1 MGDRHDYVALEW
13 VKGEIAETLKVAHQ
27 AIETLLDD
35 PQATHA
41 LSECLACIHQV
52 HGSLQMV
59 EFYGAALLAE
69 EMEQL
74 AAALQQNRVSH
85 RDEAIHLLLQAIGQL
100 PIYLDRVQGARRD
113 LPLVVLPLINDL
125 RSARGE
131 SLLSETSLFTPQLP
145 ELPPLNEQSLARLEP
160 ADLPNVL
167 RKLRQ
172 MLQMALVGLLR
183 EQDDDTHL
191 GYLAK
196 VFSRLEGL
204 CGNAPLSPLWQVASA
219 LVEGMRGGSIANSP
233 ALRSLFKDADKEL
246 KRLLEQGMS
255 AINQPA
261 PPELLKS
268 LLFYIAK
275 AEHPTGQMLTM
286 KDRYGLDDALP
297 DSAMVDEE
305 RARLAGPDRDAMR
318 SVLAALCEELVR
330 VKERLD
336 LFVRSDRQHTSDL
349 ESLLAPLRQIADTL
363 AVLGFG
369 QPRKVIIDQLAVVLS
384 LAQGQREP
392 NDAILMDV
400 AGALL
405 YVEAT
410 LAGMVGTVEPESSQE
425 DSRLPTTDLTQ
436 IHQIVIKEA
445 RICLQQAK
453 DMIVDYIDAD
463 WDRQHL
469 QPLPDL
475 LTQVRGALAMIPL
488 SRAASLIDA
497 CNHFIREH
505 LLLEQGQP
513 DWQELDSLADVITS
527 LEYYLERLS
536 DDPEAAGE
544 QLLDVAEKSLASLGV
559 FPSEQHVPVLE
570 DVLSPSEAQVM
581 QDLQE
586 LDDPEVVQTLADVLA
601 NPVSAVNPPAQNTP
615 GSLLPPPVGEAP
627 VDDEL
632 REVFLEETDEVLD
645 ILREYL
651 PRWLAYPDN
660 TAALSELRRAFHTLK
675 GSGRMVRALVLG
687 ELAWAVENLLNRV
700 LEHSVEPGQAVQQLL
715 GDVLNL
721 LPELVAEFADNAQ
734 RQRNDVDQLAARAHA
749 LAKGDEPLS
758 DEDVQDVAALD
769 PLLLEIFRN
778 EAETHL
784 ATLNRFLE
792 QAAEHV
798 PLQASDELQRALHT
812 LKGSASMAGVLPIAE
827 LATPLDHL
835 AREYKAHLIALDL
848 DEVELLLEAEGVFRL
863 GLRQL
868 KVDPLAEIPGARSL
882 IERTQT
888 LLAERLEAL
897 LSTPSTALRTKRDP
911 QLINNFLAQGMDILL
926 DAESLLQRWQQHPG
940 ERQELSALLDELT
953 TLGEGAHLAD
963 LHPVDELCE
972 ALLDLYGAVEESS
985 LAVSD
990 RFFHEAQSAHE
1001 ALINMLDELAA
1012 GQEVSPQP
1020 ERIRALRG
1028 LLDESL
1034 DPSAMGLIRS
1044 DGSRTLSIRELGSV
1058 TAELENT
1065 VPPVGASLLAM
1076 DVNDDALL
1084 QDKRGA
1090 YESIASRLAPTK
1102 DHELDDEIVSI
1113 FLEEAVDILE
1123 SAGQALQRWLNDPE
1137 NAAPLLSLQ
1146 RDMHT
1151 LKGGAR
1157 MAEVEPVGDLAHEL
1171 ENLYEGLVDRRYS
1184 HSEALA
1190 HLLQQSHERLAQLLE
1205 QLQHQKPLGD
1215 PGELIDAIREFRQGN
1230 ANAPETVEAARAED
1244 SPGHDPELLEIFLEE
1259 GFDIIENSGA
1269 ALVRWQAEP
1278 SNRQEMETLLR
1289 DLHTLKG
1296 GARMVEIGPIGDLAH
1311 ELEFLYEGLA
1321 AGTLKPTAAL
1331 FGLLQSSHD
1340 RLAQMLDATRAGQ
1353 PLPPADR
1360 LIDAIRNFSHPE
1372 VPEAPVAATVAPKV
1386 EPLAPQVDAGA
1397 DMVKVSAE
1405 LLDDLVNLAG
1415 ETSIFRGRIEQQVN
1429 DARVAL
1435 NEMETTIERMR
1446 DQLRRLDTETQG
1458 RILSRQ
1464 QVDAERSDYEEF
1476 DPLEMDRHSQLQQLS
1491 RALFES
1497 ASDLLDLKETLD
1509 RRNQD
1514 AENLLQQQ
1522 GRINTELQE
1531 GLMRTRMVPFERMLP
1546 RLKRIVRQ
1554 VSSELGKDV
1563 EFIVGN
1569 AEGEMDRNVLER
1581 MAAPLEHMLR
1591 NAVDHGLEPAEAR
1604 IAAGKPAQG
1613 RITLDLSRE
1622 GGDIIFDI
1630 RDDGAGVP
1638 LDAVR
1643 RKAIKRGL
1651 LAPDSD
1657 ISDRDVLQFILQPGF
1672 STAEKITQI
1681 SGRGVGMD
1689 VVHEEVRQLGGSMS
1703 IDSVPGQGVH
1713 FRIRLPFTVSVNRA
1727 LMVQCGEDQYAIPLN
1742 TIDGIVRVLPNE
1754 LEGHYRLDPPTYK
1767 YAGQHYELC
1776 YLGELLKTSTRPKLL
1791 GQSLPLPVLLVQC
1804 NERHIAV
1811 QVDAMAGTRE
1821 IVVKSLGPQ
1830 FAAVQ
1835 GLSGATIL
1843 GDGRVVLILDLLAPI
1858 RAMQARVPQQPLRQ
1872 DAESEPHK
1880 PLLVL
1885 VVDDSVTVRKVT
1897 SRLLERHGMNVLTAK
1912 DGVDA
1917 MLLLEEHM
1925 PDLMLLDI
1933 EMPRMDGFE
1942 VATQVRADER
1952 LQHLPIIMITSRTGQ
1967 KHRDRAM
1974 AIGVNDYLGKPYQES
1989 VLLESIALWSKTHA

>member
-13 VKGEIAETLKVAHQ
+13 VKGEIAETLRLAHQ
-27 AIETLLDD
+27 AIETVLDD
-35 PQATHA
+35 PQATPG
-41 LSECLACIHQV
+41 LDECLAYIHQV

-69 EMEQL
+69 EMEHL
-74 AAALQQNRVSH
+74 VEALQQGRVAH
-85 RDEAIHLLLQAIGQL
+85 RDEALHLLLQALGQL
-100 PIYLDRVQGARRD
+100 PIYLDRVQSARRD

-125 RSARGE
+125 RSARGD
-131 SLLSETSLFTPQLP
+131 SLLSETSLFSPPLP
-145 ELPPLNEQSLARLEP
+145 DLPPLSAEALAALEP
-160 ADLPNVL
+160 AEWPNML

-183 EQDDDTHL
+183 EQDDQTHFE
-191 GYLAK
+191 YLAK
-196 VFSRLEGL
+196 VFQRLEALSGD
-204 CGNAPLSPLWQVASA
+204 APLSPLWQVASA
-219 LVEGMRGGSIANSP
+219 LVEGMREGAIANSP

-246 KRLLEQGMS
+246 KRLLEQGPRGL
-255 AINQPA
+255 NQPP

-286 KDRYGLDDALP
+286 KDRYSLDDALP

-392 NDAILMDV
+392 NDATLMDV

-405 YVEAT
+405 YVEAN
-410 LAGMVGTVEPESSQE
+410 LAGMVGTVEPESLE
-425 DSRLPTTDLTQ
+425 DARLPTTDLTQ

-463 WDRQHL
+463 WDRQQL
-469 QPLPDL
+469 QPLPEL

-488 SRAASLIDA
+488 SRAASLVEA
-497 CNHFIREH
+497 CNSFIREH
-505 LLLEQGQP
+505 LLLDPHQP
-513 DWQELDSLADVITS
+513 GWQQLDNLADVITS

-536 DDPEAAGE
+536 DDPQAPNE
-544 QLLDVAEKSLASLGV
+544 QLLDVAQKSLASLGF
-559 FPSEQHVPVLE
+559 FPHEPHVPLLD
-570 DVLSPSEAQVM
+570 DVLSPSEALVM
-581 QDLQE
+581 QDLQA
-586 LDDPEVVQTLADVLA
+586 LDDPETVQSLADVLA
-601 NPVSAVNPPAQNTP
+601 SPVSAVNPPALITP
-615 GSLLPPPVGEAP
+615 GNLMPPPADEEP

-632 REVFLEETDEVLD
+632 REVFLEETDEVLEV
-645 ILREYL
+645 LHEYL
-651 PRWLAYPDN
+651 PRWSADVHDR
-660 TAALSELRRAFHTLK
+660 AALTELRRAFHTLK
-675 GSGRMVRALVLG
+675 GSGRMVRALILG

-700 LEHSVEPGQAVQQLL
+700 LEHSVEPGAQVQQLL
-715 GDVLNL
+715 TDTVLL
-721 LPELVAEFADNAQ
+721 LPELISEFATHRQ
-734 RQRNDVDQLAARAHA
+734 RQRSDVDQLAARAHA
-749 LAKGDEPLS
+749 LAKGVEPLAA
-758 DEDVQDVAALD
+758 EDVEDVAALD

-784 ATLNRFLE
+784 ASLNRFLD

-798 PLQASDELQRALHT
+798 PLPASDELQRALHT

-827 LATPLDHL
+827 LAAPLDKL
-835 AREYKAHLIALDL
+835 AREFKAHQLPLDL
-848 DEVELLLEAEGVFRL
+848 DEVELLLEAEGLFRV

-868 KVDPLAEIPGARSL
+868 KHDPLAPIVGAQSL
-882 IERTQT
+882 IKRTET
-888 LLAERLEAL
+888 LLAERLEAI
-897 LSTPSTALRTKRDP
+897 LSAPSTGLRIKRDP

-963 LHPVDELCE
+963 LLPVDVLCE

-990 RFFHEAQSAHE
+990 RFFHEAQNAHE

-1012 GQEVSPQP
+1012 GQEITPQP
-1020 ERIRALRG
+1020 QRIRALHE

-1034 DPSAMGLIRS
+1034 DPTAMGLIRS
-1044 DGSRTLSIRELGSV
+1044 DGSRTLSIHELGAA
-1058 TAELENT
+1058 TAELSHANAET
-1065 VPPVGASLLAM
+1065 
-1076 DVNDDALL
+1076 
-1084 QDKRGA
+1084 
-1090 YESIASRLAPTK
+1090 AP
-1102 DHELDDEIVSI
+1102 DDEIVEI
-1113 FLEEAVDILE
+1113 FLEEAVDILD
-1123 SAGQALQRWLNDPE
+1123 SAGQALQRWLSDPD
-1137 NAAPLLSLQ
+1137 NAAPLSSLQ
-1146 RDMHT
+1146 RDLHT

-1157 MAEVEPVGDLAHEL
+1157 MAEVDAIGDLAHEL
-1171 ENLYEGLVDRRYS
+1171 EGLYEGLVDRRYS
-1184 HSEALA
+1184 HSEALGR
-1190 HLLQQSHERLAQLLE
+1190 LLHKGHDRLALLLE
-1205 QLQHQKPLGD
+1205 QLQAHQPLRPAQD
-1215 PGELIDAIREFRQGN
+1215 LIETIRQFRQG
-1230 ANAPETVEAARAED
+1230 ASGTVETAQPAADHD
-1244 SPGHDPELLEIFLEE
+1244 SAAHDPELLEIFLEE

-1269 ALVRWQAEP
+1269 ALQRWQAEP
-1278 SNRQEMETLLR
+1278 GNRQEVETLLR

-1311 ELEFLYEGLA
+1311 ELEYLYESLA
-1321 AGTLKPTAAL
+1321 TGVLQPSAELFAL
-1331 FGLLQSSHD
+1331 VQRGHD
-1340 RLAQMLDATRAGQ
+1340 RLAQMLDGVRAGQ
-1353 PLPPADR
+1353 PCPPADR
-1360 LIDAIRNFSHPE
+1360 LISAIQNFSHPATPDTPPLLPVTAKTE
-1372 VPEAPVAATVAPKV
+1372 PVAPAA
-1386 EPLAPQVDAGA
+1386 DAGA

-1415 ETSIFRGRIEQQVN
+1415 ETSIFRGRIEQQVS
-1429 DARVAL
+1429 DAQTAL

-1464 QVDAERSDYEEF
+1464 QVDAERLGYEEF

-1509 RRNQD
+1509 RRNHD

-1554 VSSELGKDV
+1554 VAEELNKDV
-1563 EFIVGN
+1563 AFIIGN

-1581 MAAPLEHMLR
+1581 MVAPLEHMLR
-1591 NAVDHGLEPAEAR
+1591 NAVDHGLESAEVR
-1604 IAAGKPAQG
+1604 LAAGKPAQG
-1613 RITLDLSRE
+1613 TITLDLTRE
-1622 GGDIIFDI
+1622 GGDIVFDI

-1638 LDAVR
+1638 LEAVR

-1651 LAPDSD
+1651 LAPDAE

-1689 VVHEEVRQLGGSMS
+1689 VVHEEVRQLGGTMS

-1742 TIDGIVRVLPNE
+1742 TIEGIVRVLPND
-1754 LEGHYRLDPPTYK
+1754 LEGHFRNDPPSYH
-1767 YAGQHYELC
+1767 YAGQRYELC
-1776 YLGELLKTSTRPKLL
+1776 YLGELLKTAPRPKLL

-1804 NERHIAV
+1804 NDRHIAV

-1835 GLSGATIL
+1835 GVSGATIL

-1858 RAMQARVPQQPLRQ
+1858 RAMQARVAQRPAQ
-1872 DAESEPHK
+1872 AEIDSEPQK

-1942 VATQVRADER
+1942 VATQVRNDER

-1989 VLLESIALWSKTHA
+1989 VLLESIAHWSKKHA

>member
-27 AIETLLDD
+27 AIESLLDD

-41 LSECLACIHQV
+41 LSECLACVHQV

-74 AAALQQNRVSH
+74 ATALQQNRVSH
-85 RDEAIHLLLQAIGQL
+85 RDEAIHLLLQALGQL

-145 ELPPLNEQSLARLEP
+145 DLPPLDEESLALLEP

-183 EQDDDTHL
+183 EQDGETNLD
-191 GYLAK
+191 YLTR
-196 VFSRLEGL
+196 VFTRLEGL

-219 LVEGMRGGSIANSP
+219 LVEGIRSGSIANSP

-246 KRLLEQGMS
+246 KRLLEQGMPG
-255 AINQPA
+255 INQPA
-261 PPELLKS
+261 PLELLKS

-410 LAGMVGTVEPESSQE
+410 LAGMVGTVEPESQE
-425 DSRLPTTDLTQ
+425 ESRLPTTDLTQ

-469 QPLPDL
+469 QPLPAL

-488 SRAASLIDA
+488 SRAASLIET

-505 LLLEQGQP
+505 LLLDPDQP
-513 DWQELDSLADVITS
+513 GWQELDSLADVVTS
-527 LEYYLERLS
+527 IEYYLERLS
-536 DDPEAAGE
+536 DDPEAPGE
-544 QLLDVAEKSLASLGV
+544 QLLDVAEKSLASLGF
-559 FPSEQHVPVLE
+559 FPSEQQVPVLE
-570 DVLSPSEAQVM
+570 DVLSPSEAQVL

-586 LDDPEVVQTLADVLA
+586 LDDPDTVQSLADVLA
-601 NPVSAVNPPAQNTP
+601 SPVSSVNPPALTTP
-615 GSLLPPPVGEAP
+615 GSLLPPPAGEEP

-632 REVFLEETDEVLD
+632 REVFLEETDEVLE

-651 PRWLAYPDN
+651 PRWSADPDSKS
-660 TAALSELRRAFHTLK
+660 ALSELRRAFHTLK

-687 ELAWAVENLLNRV
+687 ELAWAMENLLNRV
-700 LEHSVEPGQAVQQLL
+700 LEHSVPPGPAVQQLL
-715 GDVLNL
+715 GDALNL
-721 LPELVAEFADNAQ
+721 LPELVTEFAGNAQ

-749 LAKGDEPLS
+749 LAKGDESIL
-758 DEDVQDVAALD
+758 DEDAQDVAALD

-784 ATLNRFLE
+784 GSLNRFLDK
-792 QAAEHV
+792 AAEHL

-812 LKGSASMAGVLPIAE
+812 LKGSASMAGVVPIAE
-827 LATPLDHL
+827 LAKPLDHL

-848 DEVELLLEAEGVFRL
+848 DEVELLLEAEGLFRL

-868 KVDPLAEIPGARSL
+868 KTDPLTEIPGARSL
-882 IERTQT
+882 IERTQA
-888 LLAERLEAL
+888 LLAERLQTL
-897 LSTPSTALRTKRDP
+897 LSAPNSGLRIKRDP

-985 LAVSD
+985 LAVSEA
-990 RFFHEAQSAHE
+990 FFREAQSAHE

-1012 GQEVSPQP
+1012 GQEVSAQP
-1020 ERIRALRG
+1020 ERVRALRG
-1028 LLDESL
+1028 LLDASL

-1044 DGSRTLSIRELGSV
+1044 DGSRTLSIRELGSA
-1058 TAELENT
+1058 TAELAQNAT
-1065 VPPVGASLLAM
+1065 QV
-1076 DVNDDALL
+1076 
-1084 QDKRGA
+1084 
-1090 YESIASRLAPTK
+1090 
-1102 DHELDDEIVSI
+1102 ELDDEIVSI

-1123 SAGQALQRWLNDPE
+1123 SAGQALQRWVSDPD

-1146 RDMHT
+1146 RDLHT

-1157 MAEVEPVGDLAHEL
+1157 MAEVQPVGDLAHEL
-1171 ENLYEGLVDRRYS
+1171 ESLYEGLVDRRYAY
-1184 HSEALA
+1184 SEALA
-1190 HLLQQSHERLAQLLE
+1190 QLLRQSHDRLAQLLE
-1205 QLQHQKPLGD
+1205 QLQNQQPLGD
-1215 PGELIDAIREFRQGN
+1215 SDALIEAIRAFRQGN
-1230 ANAPETVEAARAED
+1230 VGAVETVEPARVED
-1244 SPGHDPELLEIFLEE
+1244 SPGHDPELLDIFLEE

-1278 SNRQEMETLLR
+1278 SNRQEVETLLR

-1296 GARMVEIGPIGDLAH
+1296 GARMVEIVPIGDLAH
-1311 ELEFLYEGLA
+1311 ELEFLYEGLS
-1321 AGTLKPTAAL
+1321 AGVLQPTAAL

-1340 RLAQMLDATRAGQ
+1340 RLAQMLDASRAGQ
-1353 PLPPADR
+1353 PLPPADQ
-1360 LIDAIRNFSHPE
+1360 LIDAIKNFSHPA
-1372 VPEAPVAATVAPKV
+1372 VPGTPAPVAVSATPKV
-1386 EPLAPQVDAGA
+1386 ETPAPQPDAGA

-1429 DARVAL
+1429 DARVTL
-1435 NEMETTIERMR
+1435 SEMETTIERMC

-1464 QVDAERSDYEEF
+1464 QVEAERLGYEEF

-1554 VSSELGKDV
+1554 VSSELGKEV

-1591 NAVDHGLEPAEAR
+1591 NAVDHGLESAEVR

-1727 LMVQCGEDQYAIPLN
+1727 LMVQCFDDQYAIPLN

-1776 YLGELLKTSTRPKLL
+1776 YLGELLKTSHRPKLL

-1811 QVDAMAGTRE
+1811 QVDSMAGTRE

-1858 RAMQARVPQQPLRQ
+1858 RAMQARVPQQSVTQ
-1872 DAESEPHK
+1872 EAEVEPHK

-1917 MLLLEEHM
+1917 MLLLEEHR

>member
-13 VKGEIAETLKVAHQ
+13 VKGEIAETLKLAHQ
-27 AIETLLDD
+27 AIEAVLDD
-35 PQATHA
+35 PQAFPG
-41 LSECLACIHQV
+41 LDECLAYIHQV

-69 EMEQL
+69 EMEHL
-74 AAALQQNRVSH
+74 VEALQHDRVPH
-85 RDEAIHLLLQAIGQL
+85 RDEALHLLLQALGQL
-100 PIYLDRVQGARRD
+100 PLYLDRVQSARRD

-131 SLLSETSLFTPQLP
+131 SLLAETSLFSPPLP
-145 ELPPLNEQSLARLEP
+145 ELAPLGDEALAALEP
-160 ADLPNVL
+160 PDLPNVL

-183 EQDDDTHL
+183 EQDDQTHL

-196 VFSRLEGL
+196 VFSRLEALSGD
-204 CGNAPLSPLWQVASA
+204 APLSPLWQIASA
-219 LVEGMRGGSIANSP
+219 LVEGMREGVIANSP
-233 ALRSLFKDADKEL
+233 ALRSLFKDTDQEL
-246 KRLLEQGMS
+246 KRLLEQG
-255 AINQPA
+255 IVGLNQPA
-261 PPELLKS
+261 PAELLKS

-286 KDRYGLDDALP
+286 KDHYSLDDALP

-336 LFVRSDRQHTSDL
+336 LFVRSDRQHASDL
-349 ESLLAPLRQIADTL
+349 DSLLAPLRQIADTL

-410 LAGMVGTVEPESSQE
+410 LAGMVGTVETQSAE
-425 DSRLPTTDLTQ
+425 DARLPTTDLTQ

-469 QPLPDL
+469 QPLPEL

-488 SRAASLIDA
+488 ARAASLVEA
-497 CNHFIREH
+497 CNGFIREH
-505 LLLEQGQP
+505 LMLDAHEPGWEQ
-513 DWQELDSLADVITS
+513 LDHLADVISS

-536 DDPEAAGE
+536 DDPQAPAEH
-544 QLLDVAEKSLASLGV
+544 LLDVAQNSLASLG
-559 FPSEQHVPVLE
+559 FFANEQPGEAQVPVLDE
-570 DVLSPSEAQVM
+570 VLSPSEAQLM
-581 QDLQE
+581 QDLQT
-586 LDDPEVVQTLADVLA
+586 LDDPDVVQSLAEVLA
-601 NPVSAVNPPAQNTP
+601 SPVSALNPPARNTP
-615 GSLLPPPVGEAP
+615 DSLMPPPTDEEP

-632 REVFLEETDEVLD
+632 REVFLEETDEVLAV
-645 ILREYL
+645 LHEYL
-651 PRWLAYPDN
+651 PRWSANPQDR
-660 TAALSELRRAFHTLK
+660 AALIELRRAFHTLK

-700 LEHSVEPGQAVQQLL
+700 LEQSVEPGAVLRQLL
-715 GDVLNL
+715 GDTLLL
-721 LPELVAEFADNAQ
+721 LPELINEFATQRQ

-749 LAKGDEPLS
+749 LAKGDEPLAA
-758 DEDVQDVAALD
+758 EDTDDVAALD
-769 PLLLEIFRN
+769 PLLLEIFRK

-784 ATLNRFLE
+784 ASLNRFLD
-792 QAAEHV
+792 QAAERV
-798 PLQASDELQRALHT
+798 PLPASDELQRALHT
-812 LKGSASMAGVLPIAE
+812 LKGSASMAGVLPMAE
-827 LATPLDHL
+827 LAASLDQL
-835 AREYKAHLIALDL
+835 AREFKAHQLPLDL
-848 DEVELLLEAEGVFRL
+848 DEVELLLEAEGLFRV

-868 KVDPLAEIPGARSL
+868 KHDPLAPIVGAQSL
-882 IERTQT
+882 IKRTEA
-888 LLAERLEAL
+888 LLAERLQA
-897 LSTPSTALRTKRDP
+897 SSDGADSGLRLKRDP

-926 DAESLLQRWQQHPG
+926 DAENLLQRWQQHPG

-963 LHPVDELCE
+963 LLPVDGLCE

-985 LAVSD
+985 LAVSE
-990 RFFHEAQSAHE
+990 RFFHEAQLAHE

-1012 GQEVSPQP
+1012 GQEITAQP
-1020 ERIRALRG
+1020 ERIRALQE
-1028 LLDESL
+1028 LLDEGL
-1034 DPSAMGLIRS
+1034 DPAAMGLIRS
-1044 DGSRTLSIRELGSV
+1044 DGSRTLDIRELGSA
-1058 TAELENT
+1058 TAQLQQSVAALE
-1065 VPPVGASLLAM
+1065 P
-1076 DVNDDALL
+1076 
-1084 QDKRGA
+1084 
-1090 YESIASRLAPTK
+1090 
-1102 DHELDDEIVSI
+1102 DDEIVEI
-1113 FLEEAVDILE
+1113 FLEEAVDILD
-1123 SAGQALQRWLNDPE
+1123 SAGQALQRWRKDPD
-1137 NAAPLLSLQ
+1137 NAAPLSSLQ
-1146 RDMHT
+1146 RDLHT

-1157 MAEVEPVGDLAHEL
+1157 MAEVEAVGDLAQEL

-1184 HSEALA
+1184 HSVVLEG
-1190 HLLQQSHERLAQLLE
+1190 LLQQSHERLALMLE
-1205 QLQHQKPLGD
+1205 QLQAHQALTPAQD
-1215 PGELIDAIREFRQGN
+1215 LIDAIRQLRQGQAASESAPAAVEHDN
-1230 ANAPETVEAARAED
+1230 A
-1244 SPGHDPELLEIFLEE
+1244 GHDPELLEIFLEE
-1259 GFDIIENSGA
+1259 GFDIIESSGA
-1269 ALVRWQAEP
+1269 ALLRWQAEP
-1278 SNRQEMETLLR
+1278 GNRQEIETLLR

-1311 ELEFLYEGLA
+1311 ELEFLYESLSSG
-1321 AGTLKPTAAL
+1321 AL
-1331 FGLLQSSHD
+1331 QPSAELFALVQRGHD
-1340 RLAQMLDATRAGQ
+1340 RLAQMLDGVRAGQ
-1353 PLPPADR
+1353 PCPPADR
-1360 LIDAIRNFSHPE
+1360 LISAIQNFSHPVQVE
-1372 VPEAPVAATVAPKV
+1372 APPAPVAAPVAKP
-1386 EPLAPQVDAGA
+1386 EAAPPAADAGA
-1397 DMVKVSAE
+1397 DMVKVSSE
-1405 LLDDLVNLAG
+1405 LLDELVNLAG

-1429 DARVAL
+1429 DAQIAL

-1464 QVDAERSDYEEF
+1464 QVDGERLGYEDF

-1509 RRNQD
+1509 RRNHD

-1531 GLMRTRMVPFERMLP
+1531 GLMRTRMVPFERMVP

-1554 VSSELGKDV
+1554 VAEELGKDV
-1563 EFIVGN
+1563 AFVVGN
-1569 AEGEMDRNVLER
+1569 ADGEMDRNVLER

-1591 NAVDHGLEPAEAR
+1591 NAVDHGLEPADVR
-1604 IAAGKPAQG
+1604 LAAGKPAQG
-1613 RITLDLSRE
+1613 QIILDLSRE
-1622 GGDIIFDI
+1622 GGDIVFDI

-1638 LDAVR
+1638 LEAVR

-1651 LAPDSD
+1651 LAPDAE

-1742 TIDGIVRVLPNE
+1742 TIEGIVRVLPND
-1754 LEGHYRLDPPTYK
+1754 LEGHFRQDPPSYQ
-1767 YAGQHYELC
+1767 YGGQRYELC
-1776 YLGELLKTSTRPKLL
+1776 YLGELLKTAPRPKLL
-1791 GQSLPLPVLLVQC
+1791 GQNLPLPVLLVHC
-1804 NERHIAV
+1804 NDRHIAV
-1811 QVDAMAGTRE
+1811 LVDAMAGTRE

-1835 GLSGATIL
+1835 GVSGATIL

-1858 RAMQARVPQQPLRQ
+1858 RAMQARLAQEPTPTEI
-1872 DAESEPHK
+1872 DSEPHK
-1880 PLLVL
+1880 PLLIM

-1917 MLLLEEHM
+1917 MLLLEEHL

-1952 LQHLPIIMITSRTGQ
+1952 LRHLPIIMITSRTGQ

-1989 VLLESIALWSKTHA
+1989 VLLESIAQWSKKHA

>member
-13 VKGEIAETLKVAHQ
+13 VKGEIAETLKLAHQ
-27 AIETLLDD
+27 AIEAVLDD
-35 PQATHA
+35 PQAVPG
-41 LSECLACIHQV
+41 LDECLAYIHQV

-69 EMEQL
+69 EMEHL
-74 AAALQQNRVSH
+74 VDALQHDRVPH
-85 RDEAIHLLLQAIGQL
+85 RDEALHLMLQALGQL
-100 PIYLDRVQGARRD
+100 PLYLDRVQSARRD

-131 SLLSETSLFTPQLP
+131 SLLAETSLFSPPLP
-145 ELPPLNEQSLARLEP
+145 ELAPLGDAALAELEP
-160 ADLPNVL
+160 PDLPNVL

-183 EQDDDTHL
+183 EQDDQTHL

-196 VFSRLEGL
+196 VFSRLEAL
-204 CGNAPLSPLWQVASA
+204 CGDAPLSPLWQVASA
-219 LVEGMRGGSIANSP
+219 LVEGMREGVIANSP
-233 ALRSLFKDADKEL
+233 ALRSLFKDADQEL
-246 KRLLEQGMS
+246 KRLLEQGVVGL
-255 AINQPA
+255 NQPA
-261 PPELLKS
+261 PAELLKS

-286 KDRYGLDDALP
+286 KDRYSLDDALP

-336 LFVRSDRQHTSDL
+336 LFVRSDRQHASDL
-349 ESLLAPLRQIADTL
+349 DSLLAPLRQIADTL

-410 LAGMVGTVEPESSQE
+410 LAGMVGTVETQSA
-425 DSRLPTTDLTQ
+425 DDTRLPTTDLTQ

-469 QPLPDL
+469 QSLPEL

-488 SRAASLIDA
+488 ARAASLVEA
-497 CNHFIREH
+497 CNGFIREH
-505 LLLEQGQP
+505 LMLDAHEPGWEQ
-513 DWQELDSLADVITS
+513 LDHLADVISS

-536 DDPEAAGE
+536 DDPQAPAEH
-544 QLLDVAEKSLASLGV
+544 LLDVAQNSLASLG
-559 FPSEQHVPVLE
+559 FFANEQPGEAQVPVLDE
-570 DVLSPSEAQVM
+570 VLSPSEAQVM
-581 QDLQE
+581 QDLQT
-586 LDDPEVVQTLADVLA
+586 LDDPDVVQSLAEVLA
-601 NPVSAVNPPAQNTP
+601 SPLSALNPPARNSP
-615 GSLLPPPVGEAP
+615 DSLMAPPADEEP

-632 REVFLEETDEVLD
+632 REVFLEETDEVLAV
-645 ILREYL
+645 LHEYL
-651 PRWLAYPDN
+651 PRWTANPQDR
-660 TAALSELRRAFHTLK
+660 AALTELRRAFHTLK

-700 LEHSVEPGQAVQQLL
+700 LEQSVEPGAVLRQLL
-715 GDVLNL
+715 DDTVLL
-721 LPELVAEFADNAQ
+721 LPELINEFATQ
-734 RQRNDVDQLAARAHA
+734 RQRQRSDVDQLAARAHA
-749 LAKGDEPLS
+749 LAKGDEPLAA
-758 DEDVQDVAALD
+758 EDTDDVAALD
-769 PLLLEIFRN
+769 PLLLEIFRK

-784 ATLNRFLE
+784 ASLNRFLD
-792 QAAEHV
+792 QAAEQV
-798 PLQASDELQRALHT
+798 PLPASDELQRALHT
-812 LKGSASMAGVLPIAE
+812 LKGSASMAGVLPMAE
-827 LATPLDHL
+827 LAASLDQL
-835 AREYKAHLIALDL
+835 AREFKAHQLPLDL
-848 DEVELLLEAEGVFRL
+848 DEVELLLEAEGLFRV

-868 KVDPLAEIPGARSL
+868 KHDPLAPIVGAQSL
-882 IERTQT
+882 IKRTEA
-888 LLAERLEAL
+888 LLAERLQA
-897 LSTPSTALRTKRDP
+897 STDGADSGLRLKRDP

-926 DAESLLQRWQQHPG
+926 DAENLLQRWQQHPG

-963 LHPVDELCE
+963 LLPVDGLCE

-985 LAVSD
+985 LAVSE
-990 RFFHEAQSAHE
+990 RFFHEAQLAHE

-1012 GQEVSPQP
+1012 GQEITPQP
-1020 ERIRALRG
+1020 ERIRALQE
-1028 LLDESL
+1028 LLDEGL
-1034 DPSAMGLIRS
+1034 DPAAMGLIRS
-1044 DGSRTLSIRELGSV
+1044 DGSRTLDIRELGNATAQLQQSV
-1058 TAELENT
+1058 AALE
-1065 VPPVGASLLAM
+1065 P
-1076 DVNDDALL
+1076 
-1084 QDKRGA
+1084 
-1090 YESIASRLAPTK
+1090 
-1102 DHELDDEIVSI
+1102 DDEIVEI
-1113 FLEEAVDILE
+1113 FLEEAVDILD
-1123 SAGQALQRWLNDPE
+1123 SAGQALQRWLKDPD
-1137 NAAPLLSLQ
+1137 NAAPLSSLQ
-1146 RDMHT
+1146 RDLHT

-1157 MAEVEPVGDLAHEL
+1157 MAEVEAVGDLAQEL
-1171 ENLYEGLVDRRYS
+1171 ENLYEGLVDRRYN
-1184 HSEALA
+1184 HSAALEG
-1190 HLLQQSHERLAQLLE
+1190 LLQHSHERLALMLE
-1205 QLQHQKPLGD
+1205 QLQAHQALTPAQD
-1215 PGELIDAIREFRQGN
+1215 LIDAIRQLRQGQAASESAPAAVEHDN
-1230 ANAPETVEAARAED
+1230 A
-1244 SPGHDPELLEIFLEE
+1244 GHDPELLEIFLEE
-1259 GFDIIENSGA
+1259 GFDIIESSGA
-1269 ALVRWQAEP
+1269 ALLRWQAEP
-1278 SNRQEMETLLR
+1278 GNRQEVETLLR

-1311 ELEFLYEGLA
+1311 ELEFLYESLSSG
-1321 AGTLKPTAAL
+1321 AL
-1331 FGLLQSSHD
+1331 QPSAELFALVQRGHD
-1340 RLAQMLDATRAGQ
+1340 RLAQMLDGVRAGQ
-1353 PLPPADR
+1353 PCPPADR
-1360 LIDAIRNFSHPE
+1360 LISAIQNFIHPAQ
-1372 VPEAPVAATVAPKV
+1372 VEA
-1386 EPLAPQVDAGA
+1386 PLAPAPVIKPEAAPPAADAGA
-1397 DMVKVSAE
+1397 DMVKVSSE
-1405 LLDDLVNLAG
+1405 LLDELVNLAG

-1429 DARVAL
+1429 DAQIAL

-1464 QVDAERSDYEEF
+1464 QVDGERLGYEDF

-1509 RRNQD
+1509 RRNHD

-1531 GLMRTRMVPFERMLP
+1531 GLMRTRMVPFERMVP

-1554 VSSELGKDV
+1554 VAEELGKDV
-1563 EFIVGN
+1563 AFVVGN
-1569 AEGEMDRNVLER
+1569 ADGEMDRNVLER

-1591 NAVDHGLEPAEAR
+1591 NAVDHGLESAEVR
-1604 IAAGKPAQG
+1604 LAAGKPAQG
-1613 RITLDLSRE
+1613 QITLDLSRE
-1622 GGDIIFDI
+1622 GGDMVFDI

-1638 LDAVR
+1638 LEAVR

-1651 LAPDSD
+1651 LAPDAE

-1727 LMVQCGEDQYAIPLN
+1727 LMVQCAEDQYAIPLN
-1742 TIDGIVRVLPNE
+1742 TIEGIVRVLPND
-1754 LEGHYRLDPPTYK
+1754 LEGHFRQDPPSYQ
-1767 YAGQHYELC
+1767 YAGQRYELC
-1776 YLGELLKTSTRPKLL
+1776 YLGELLKTAPRPKLL
-1791 GQSLPLPVLLVQC
+1791 GQNLPLPVLLVHY
-1804 NERHIAV
+1804 NDRHIAV
-1811 QVDAMAGTRE
+1811 LVDAMAGTRE
-1821 IVVKSLGPQ
+1821 IVVKSLGAQ

-1835 GLSGATIL
+1835 GVSGATIL

-1858 RAMQARVPQQPLRQ
+1858 RAMQARLAQEPSPTEI
-1872 DAESEPHK
+1872 DSEPHK
-1880 PLLVL
+1880 PLLIM

-1917 MLLLEEHM
+1917 MLLLEEHT

-1952 LQHLPIIMITSRTGQ
+1952 LRHLPIIMITSRTGQ

-1989 VLLESIALWSKTHA
+1989 VLLESIAQWSKKHA

>member
-13 VKGEIAETLKVAHQ
+13 VKGEIAETLRQAHQ
-27 AIETLLDD
+27 AIETVLDD
-35 PQATHA
+35 PQAA
-41 LSECLACIHQV
+41 PGLDECLAYIHQV

-69 EMEQL
+69 EMEHL
-74 AAALQQNRVSH
+74 VEALQQGRVSH
-85 RDEAIHLLLQAIGQL
+85 RDEALHLLLQALGQL
-100 PIYLDRVQGARRD
+100 PIYLDRVQSARRD
-113 LPLVVLPLINDL
+113 LPLVVLPLLNDL
-125 RSARGE
+125 RSARGD
-131 SLLSETSLFTPQLP
+131 SLLSETSLFSPPLP
-145 ELPPLNEQSLARLEP
+145 DLPPLSAEALAALEP
-160 ADLPNVL
+160 AEWPHVL

-172 MLQMALVGLLR
+172 TLQMALVGLLR
-183 EQDDDTHL
+183 EQDDQTHL
-191 GYLAK
+191 EYLAK
-196 VFSRLEGL
+196 VFQRLEAL
-204 CGNAPLSPLWQVASA
+204 SADAPLSPLWQVASA
-219 LVEGMRGGSIANSP
+219 LVEGMREGAIANSP

-246 KRLLEQGMS
+246 KRLLEQGPRGL
-255 AINQPA
+255 NQPP

-286 KDRYGLDDALP
+286 KDRYSLDDALP

-330 VKERLD
+330 VKERLA
-336 LFVRSDRQHTSDL
+336 LFVRSDRQHASDL
-349 ESLLAPLRQIADTL
+349 DSLLAPLRQIADTL

-410 LAGMVGTVEPESSQE
+410 LAGMVGTVETQSA
-425 DSRLPTTDLTQ
+425 DDARLPTTDLTQ

-488 SRAASLIDA
+488 PRAASLVEA
-497 CNHFIREH
+497 CNGFIREH
-505 LLLEQGQP
+505 LMLDAHEPGWEQ
-513 DWQELDSLADVITS
+513 LDHLADAISS

-536 DDPEAAGE
+536 DDPQVPAEH
-544 QLLDVAEKSLASLGV
+544 LLDVAQNSLASLGF
-559 FPSEQHVPVLE
+559 FPSEQPGEAQVPVLDE
-570 DVLSPSEAQVM
+570 VLSPDEAQVM
-581 QDLQE
+581 QGLQT
-586 LDDPEVVQTLADVLA
+586 LDDPQVVQSLAEVLA
-601 NPVSAVNPPAQNTP
+601 SPLSTLNPPARNTP
-615 GSLLPPPVGEAP
+615 DSLMPPPADEEP

-632 REVFLEETDEVLD
+632 REVFLEETDEVLAV
-645 ILREYL
+645 LHEYL
-651 PRWLAYPDN
+651 PRWSANPQDR
-660 TAALSELRRAFHTLK
+660 AALTELRRAFHTLK

-700 LEHSVEPGQAVQQLL
+700 LEQSVEPGAVLRQLL
-715 GDVLNL
+715 GDTLLL
-721 LPELVAEFADNAQ
+721 LPELINEFATQ
-734 RQRNDVDQLAARAHA
+734 RQRQRSDVDQLAARAHA
-749 LAKGDEPLS
+749 LAKGDEPLAA
-758 DEDVQDVAALD
+758 EDTDDVAALD
-769 PLLLEIFRN
+769 PLLLEIFRK

-784 ATLNRFLE
+784 ASLNRFLD

-798 PLQASDELQRALHT
+798 PLPASDELQRALHT
-812 LKGSASMAGVLPIAE
+812 LKGSASMAGVLPMAE
-827 LATPLDHL
+827 LAASLDQL
-835 AREYKAHLIALDL
+835 AREFKAHQLPLDL
-848 DEVELLLEAEGVFRL
+848 DEVELLLEAEGLFRV

-868 KVDPLAEIPGARSL
+868 KHDPLAPIVGAQSL
-882 IERTQT
+882 IKRTDA
-888 LLAERLEAL
+888 LLAERLQASSDSAE
-897 LSTPSTALRTKRDP
+897 SGLRLKRDP

-926 DAESLLQRWQQHPG
+926 DAENLLQRWQQHPG

-963 LHPVDELCE
+963 LLPVDGLCE

-985 LAVSD
+985 LAVSE
-990 RFFHEAQSAHE
+990 RFFHEAQLAHE

-1012 GQEVSPQP
+1012 GQEITPQP
-1020 ERIRALRG
+1020 ERIRALQE
-1028 LLDESL
+1028 LLDEGL
-1034 DPSAMGLIRS
+1034 DPASMGLIRS
-1044 DGSRTLSIRELGSV
+1044 DGSRTLDIRELGSA
-1058 TAELENT
+1058 TAQLQQSAAALE
-1065 VPPVGASLLAM
+1065 P
-1076 DVNDDALL
+1076 
-1084 QDKRGA
+1084 
-1090 YESIASRLAPTK
+1090 
-1102 DHELDDEIVSI
+1102 DDEIVEI
-1113 FLEEAVDILE
+1113 FLEEAVDILD
-1123 SAGQALQRWLNDPE
+1123 SAGQALQRWLKDPD
-1137 NAAPLLSLQ
+1137 NTAPLSSLQ
-1146 RDMHT
+1146 RDLHT

-1157 MAEVEPVGDLAHEL
+1157 MAEVEAVGDLAQEL
-1171 ENLYEGLVDRRYS
+1171 ENLYEGLVDRRYN
-1184 HSEALA
+1184 HSTALEG
-1190 HLLQQSHERLAQLLE
+1190 LLQQSHARLAGMLE
-1205 QLQHQKPLGD
+1205 QLQAHQALTPAQD
-1215 PGELIDAIREFRQGN
+1215 LIDAIRQLRQGQAASETAPAPTEHDN
-1230 ANAPETVEAARAED
+1230 A
-1244 SPGHDPELLEIFLEE
+1244 GHDPELLEIFLEE
-1259 GFDIIENSGA
+1259 GFDIIESSGA
-1269 ALVRWQAEP
+1269 ALLRWQAEP
-1278 SNRQEMETLLR
+1278 GNRQEVETLLR

-1311 ELEFLYEGLA
+1311 ELEFLYESLSTGGLQPSA
-1321 AGTLKPTAAL
+1321 ELFAL
-1331 FGLLQSSHD
+1331 VQRGHD
-1340 RLAQMLDATRAGQ
+1340 RLAQMLDGVRAGQ
-1353 PLPPADR
+1353 PCPPADR
-1360 LIDAIRNFSHPE
+1360 LINAIQNFSHPVQVE
-1372 VPEAPVAATVAPKV
+1372 APPAPAPLPVGKPEAAP
-1386 EPLAPQVDAGA
+1386 PSADAGA
-1397 DMVKVSAE
+1397 DMVKVSSE
-1405 LLDDLVNLAG
+1405 LLDELVNLAG

-1429 DARVAL
+1429 DAQIAL

-1464 QVDAERSDYEEF
+1464 QVDGERLGYEDF

-1497 ASDLLDLKETLD
+1497 ASDLLDLKETLE
-1509 RRNQD
+1509 RRNHD

-1554 VSSELGKDV
+1554 VAEELNKDV
-1563 EFIVGN
+1563 AFIIGN

-1591 NAVDHGLEPAEAR
+1591 NAVDHGLESAEVR
-1604 IAAGKPAQG
+1604 LAAGKPAQG
-1613 RITLDLSRE
+1613 TITLDLTRE
-1622 GGDIIFDI
+1622 GGDIVFDI

-1638 LDAVR
+1638 LEAVR

-1651 LAPDSD
+1651 LAPDAEL
-1657 ISDRDVLQFILQPGF
+1657 SDRDVLQVILQPGF

-1689 VVHEEVRQLGGSMS
+1689 VVHEEVRQLGGTMS

-1742 TIDGIVRVLPNE
+1742 TIEGIVRVLPND
-1754 LEGHYRLDPPTYK
+1754 LEAHYRNDPPSYH
-1767 YAGQHYELC
+1767 YAGQRYELC
-1776 YLGELLKTSTRPKLL
+1776 YLGELLKTAPRPKLL

-1804 NERHIAV
+1804 NDRHIAV

-1835 GLSGATIL
+1835 GVSGATIL

-1858 RAMQARVPQQPLRQ
+1858 RAMQARVAPRPAQ
-1872 DAESEPHK
+1872 AEIDSEPQK

-1942 VATQVRADER
+1942 VATQVRHDER

-1989 VLLESIALWSKTHA
+1989 VLLESIAHWSKKHA

>member
-13 VKGEIAETLKVAHQ
+13 VKGEIAETLRLAHQ
-27 AIETLLDD
+27 AIEAVLDD
-35 PQATHA
+35 PQAFPG
-41 LSECLACIHQV
+41 LDDCLAYVHQV

-74 AAALQQNRVSH
+74 VEALQQERVLH
-85 RDEAIHLLLQAIGQL
+85 RDEALHLLLQAIGQL
-100 PIYLDRVQGARRD
+100 PTYLDRVQNARRD

-131 SLLSETSLFTPQLP
+131 SLLSETSLFSPQLP
-145 ELPPLNEQSLARLEP
+145 EPAPLGAEALALLEP
-160 ADLPNVL
+160 PELANVL

-172 MLQMALVGLLR
+172 MLQMALVGLMR
-183 EQDDDTHL
+183 EQDDQTHL
-191 GYLAK
+191 DYLSK
-196 VFSRLEGL
+196 VFTRLETLSGDS
-204 CGNAPLSPLWQVASA
+204 PLSPLWHVASA
-219 LVEGMRGGSIANSP
+219 LVEGMREGAIGNSP

-246 KRLLEQGMS
+246 KRLLEQGM
-255 AINQPA
+255 AGLNQPP

-286 KDRYGLDDALP
+286 KDRYSLDDALP

-336 LFVRSDRQHTSDL
+336 LFVRSDRQHASDL
-349 ESLLAPLRQIADTL
+349 DSLLAPLRQIADTL

-392 NDAILMDV
+392 NDATLMDV

-410 LAGMVGTVEPESSQE
+410 LAGMVGTVETQSA
-425 DSRLPTTDLTQ
+425 DDARLPTTDLTQ

-488 SRAASLIDA
+488 TRAASLVEA
-497 CNHFIREH
+497 CNGFIREH
-505 LLLEQGQP
+505 LMLDAHEPGWEQ
-513 DWQELDSLADVITS
+513 LDHLADVISS

-536 DDPEAAGE
+536 DDPQAPAEH
-544 QLLDVAEKSLASLGV
+544 LLDVARNGLASLGF
-559 FPSEQHVPVLE
+559 FPSEQPGEAQVPVLDE
-570 DVLSPSEAQVM
+570 VLSPSEARVM
-581 QDLQE
+581 QDLQT
-586 LDDPEVVQTLADVLA
+586 LDDPEVVQSLAEVLA
-601 NPVSAVNPPAQNTP
+601 SPLSALNPPARTTP
-615 GSLLPPPVGEAP
+615 GSLMPPPADEEP

-632 REVFLEETDEVLD
+632 REVFLEETDEVLEV
-645 ILREYL
+645 LHEYL
-651 PRWLAYPDN
+651 PRWTAHPQDR
-660 TAALSELRRAFHTLK
+660 AALTELRRAFHTLK

-700 LEHSVEPGQAVQQLL
+700 LEQSVEPGAVLRELL
-715 GDVLNL
+715 DDTVLL
-721 LPELVAEFADNAQ
+721 LPELISEFATHRQ
-734 RQRNDVDQLAARAHA
+734 RQRSDVDQLAARAHA
-749 LAKGDEPLS
+749 LAKGDEPLAA
-758 DEDVQDVAALD
+758 EDTDDVAALD

-784 ATLNRFLE
+784 ASLNRFLD

-812 LKGSASMAGVLPIAE
+812 LKGSASMAGVLPMAE
-827 LATPLDHL
+827 LAASLDQL
-835 AREYKAHLIALDL
+835 AREFKAHQLPLDL
-848 DEVELLLEAEGVFRL
+848 DEVELLLEAEGLFRV

-868 KVDPLAEIPGARSL
+868 KHDPLAPIVGAQSL
-882 IERTQT
+882 IKRTDA
-888 LLAERLEAL
+888 LLAERLQANLEAPD
-897 LSTPSTALRTKRDP
+897 TGLRVKRDP

-963 LHPVDELCE
+963 LSPVDGLCE

-985 LAVSD
+985 LAVSE
-990 RFFHEAQSAHE
+990 RFFHEAQLAHE

-1012 GQEVSPQP
+1012 GQEITAQP
-1020 ERIRALRG
+1020 ARIHALQD
-1028 LLDESL
+1028 LLDEGL

-1044 DGSRTLSIRELGSV
+1044 DGSRTLSIHELGSA
-1058 TAELENT
+1058 TAQLQQ
-1065 VPPVGASLLAM
+1065 SS
-1076 DVNDDALL
+1076 DAA
-1084 QDKRGA
+1084 DA
-1090 YESIASRLAPTK
+1090 
-1102 DHELDDEIVSI
+1102 DDEIVEI
-1113 FLEEAVDILE
+1113 FIEEAVDILD
-1123 SAGQALQRWLNDPE
+1123 SAGQALGRWLSDTDNT
-1137 NAAPLLSLQ
+1137 APLSSLQ
-1146 RDMHT
+1146 RDFHT

-1157 MAEVEPVGDLAHEL
+1157 MAEVEAIGDLAQEL
-1171 ENLYEGLVDRRYS
+1171 ESLYEGLADRRYS
-1184 HSEALA
+1184 HSEALGR
-1190 HLLQQSHERLAQLLE
+1190 LLQQSHARLALLVE
-1205 QLQHQKPLGD
+1205 QLQNHQPPNPAQD
-1215 PGELIDAIREFRQGN
+1215 LIEAIRDLRQGQTVG
-1230 ANAPETVEAARAED
+1230 ATASAPADHD
-1244 SPGHDPELLEIFLEE
+1244 SAGHDPELLEIFLEE
-1259 GFDIIENSGA
+1259 GFDIIESSGA
-1269 ALVRWQAEP
+1269 ALLRWQAEP
-1278 SNRQEMETLLR
+1278 GNRQEVETLLR

-1311 ELEFLYEGLA
+1311 ELEFLYESLSTG
-1321 AGTLKPTAAL
+1321 AL
-1331 FGLLQSSHD
+1331 QPSAELFALVQRGHD
-1340 RLAQMLDATRAGQ
+1340 RLAQMLDGVRAGQ
-1353 PLPPADR
+1353 PCPPADR
-1360 LIDAIRNFSHPE
+1360 LISAIQNFSHPAQLE
-1372 VPEAPVAATVAPKV
+1372 APPAPTPALTSAPKPEATPPTA
-1386 EPLAPQVDAGA
+1386 DAGA
-1397 DMVKVSAE
+1397 DMVKVSSE
-1405 LLDDLVNLAG
+1405 LLDELVNLAG

-1429 DARVAL
+1429 DAQIAL

-1464 QVDAERSDYEEF
+1464 QVDGERLGYEEF

-1509 RRNQD
+1509 RRNHD

-1531 GLMRTRMVPFERMLP
+1531 GLMRTRMVPFERMVP

-1554 VSSELGKDV
+1554 VAEELGKDV
-1563 EFIVGN
+1563 AFVVGN
-1569 AEGEMDRNVLER
+1569 ADGEMDRNVLER

-1591 NAVDHGLEPAEAR
+1591 NAVDHGLESAEVR
-1604 IAAGKPAQG
+1604 LAAGKPAQG
-1613 RITLDLSRE
+1613 QITLDLSRE
-1622 GGDIIFDI
+1622 GGDIVFDI

-1638 LDAVR
+1638 LEAVR

-1651 LAPDSD
+1651 LAPDAD

-1742 TIDGIVRVLPNE
+1742 TIEGIVRVLPND
-1754 LEGHYRLDPPTYK
+1754 LEGHFRHDPPRYQ
-1767 YAGQHYELC
+1767 YGGQRYELC
-1776 YLGELLKTSTRPKLL
+1776 YLGELLKTAPRPKLL
-1791 GQSLPLPVLLVQC
+1791 GLNQPLPVLLVHY
-1804 NERHIAV
+1804 NDRHIAV
-1811 QVDAMAGTRE
+1811 LVDAMAGTRE

-1835 GLSGATIL
+1835 GVTGATIL

-1858 RAMQARVPQQPLRQ
+1858 RAMQARLAQEPARGEI
-1872 DAESEPHK
+1872 DSEPHK
-1880 PLLVL
+1880 PLLIM

-1942 VATQVRADER
+1942 VATQVRNDER

-1989 VLLESIALWSKTHA
+1989 VLLESIAQWSKKHA

>member
-13 VKGEIAETLKVAHQ
+13 VKGEIAETLKQAHL
-27 AIETLLDD
+27 ALNRLVED
-35 PQATHA
+35 PQALDA
-41 LSECLACIHQV
+41 LAHCLACIHQV
-52 HGSLQMV
+52 HGGLQMV

-69 EMEQL
+69 EMEHL
-74 AAALQQNRVSH
+74 CTALQNNRIAH
-85 RDEAIHLLLQAIGQL
+85 RDEAISLLSQALGQL
-100 PIYLDRVQGARRD
+100 PIYLDRVQSARRD

-131 SLLSETSLFTPQLP
+131 GLLSETSLFSP
-145 ELPPLNEQSLARLEP
+145 ELPEIAPLGEDALKRLEP
-160 ADLPNVL
+160 PDLPGTL

-172 MLQMALVGLLR
+172 SLQVALVGLLR
-183 EQDDDTHL
+183 EQDDATHL

-196 VFSRLEGL
+196 VFHRLEGL
-204 CGNAPLSPLWQVASA
+204 CAGAPLNALWQVASA
-219 LVEGMRGGSIANSP
+219 LVDGMREGRIANSP
-233 ALRSLFKDADKEL
+233 ALRSLFKEADKEL
-246 KRLLEQGMS
+246 KRLLDQGMPG
-255 AINQPA
+255 INQPA
-261 PPELLKS
+261 PPPLLKS

-275 AEHPTGQMLTM
+275 AEHPSGQMQIM
-286 KDRYGLDDALP
+286 KERYSLDEALP

-305 RARLAGPDRDAMR
+305 RTRLAGPDRDALH
-318 SVLAALCEELVR
+318 SVLVALCEELVR

-336 LFVRSDRQHTSDL
+336 LFVRSDRQHASELD
-349 ESLLAPLRQIADTL
+349 SLLAPLRQIADTL

-384 LAQGQREP
+384 LAQGQRAP
-392 NDAILMDV
+392 DDATLMDV

-410 LAGMVGTVEPESSQE
+410 LAGMVGTVEPQSGE
-425 DSRLPTTDLTQ
+425 DSRLPTTDLSQ

-445 RICLQQAK
+445 HTCLQQAK

-463 WDRQHL
+463 WNREQL
-469 QPLPDL
+469 QALPAL

-488 SRAASLIDA
+488 SRAASLVEA
-497 CNHFIREH
+497 CNGFIREH

-513 DWQELDSLADVITS
+513 GWEALDHLADVITG

-536 DDPEAAGE
+536 DDAESPGE
-544 QLLDVAEKSLASLGV
+544 PLLDGVERSLAALGY
-559 FPSEQHVPVLE
+559 FPDEAGVPLLD
-570 DVLSPSEAQVM
+570 DVLSPNEAQVM

-586 LDDPEVVQTLADVLA
+586 LDDPQTVQSLAQVLA
-601 NPVSAVNPPAQNTP
+601 NPVSAVNPPARNTP
-615 GSLLPPPVGEAP
+615 GSLLPPPMDESP

-632 REVFLEETDEVLD
+632 REVFLEEADEVLD
-645 ILREYL
+645 VLEEYL
-651 PRWLAYPDN
+651 PRWSAHPDDHV
-660 TAALSELRRAFHTLK
+660 ALGELRRAFHTLK

-700 LEHSVEPGQAVQQLL
+700 LERSVEPGAALRQ
-715 GDVLNL
+715 VLEDTVRL
-721 LPELVAEFADNAQ
+721 LPALVAEFAAHHQ
-734 RQRNDVDQLAARAHA
+734 RQRDDVDRLAARAHA
-749 LAKGDEPLS
+749 LAKGG
-758 DEDVQDVAALD
+758 DEDERDVAALD
-769 PLLLEIFRN
+769 PLLLKIFDN
-778 EAETHL
+778 EARGHL
-784 ATLNRFLE
+784 ASLDRFLD
-792 QAAEHV
+792 QAAEHL

-827 LATPLDHL
+827 LAGAMDQL

-848 DEVELLLEAEGVFRL
+848 EEVELLLEAGGLLRL

-868 KVDPLAEIPGARSL
+868 HSEPLAPIPGAADL
-882 IERTQT
+882 IQRTQARLT
-888 LLAERLEAL
+888 ERVQ
-897 LSTPSTALRTKRDP
+897 TALNAPDKGVRTKRDP

-926 DAESLLQRWQQHPG
+926 DAESLLQRWQQHSG
-940 ERQELSALLDELT
+940 EGQELSALLDELT

-990 RFFHEAQSAHE
+990 EFFQEAQRAHE
-1001 ALINMLDELAA
+1001 ALIDMLDELAA
-1012 GQEVSPQP
+1012 GQHVHPQP
-1020 ERIRALRG
+1020 ERVRALRE
-1028 LLDESL
+1028 LLQASL
-1034 DPSAMGLIRS
+1034 DPLAAGLVRS
-1044 DGSRTLSIRELGSV
+1044 DGSRTLSIRELGAA
-1058 TAELENT
+1058 TAELERN
-1065 VPPVGASLLAM
+1065 VAGHSV
-1076 DVNDDALL
+1076 
-1084 QDKRGA
+1084 
-1090 YESIASRLAPTK
+1090 
-1102 DHELDDEIVSI
+1102 DDELVSI
-1113 FLEEAVDILE
+1113 FLEEAQDILE
-1123 SAGQALQRWLNDPE
+1123 SAAQALRRWLAEPDNS
-1137 NAAPLLSLQ
+1137 APLSSLQ

-1157 MAEVEPVGDLAHEL
+1157 MADIRPVSDLAQEL
-1171 ENLYEGLVDRRYS
+1171 ENLYEGLVDRRYNY
-1184 HSEALA
+1184 SEELVQ
-1190 HLLQQSHERLAQLLE
+1190 LLNNSHERLDLLLG
-1205 QLQHQKPLGD
+1205 QLQQGQPLGD
-1215 PGELIDAIREFRQGN
+1215 PVALIDAIHRLRRDKPG
-1230 ANAPETVEAARAED
+1230 ASETCDPTHSDVA
-1244 SPGHDPELLEIFLEE
+1244 GHDPELLEIFLEE
-1259 GFDIIENSGA
+1259 GFDILDSSGS
-1269 ALVRWQAEP
+1269 ALLRWQAEP
-1278 SNRQEMETLLR
+1278 SNRQAVETLLR

-1296 GARMVEIGPIGDLAH
+1296 GARMVEIVPIGDLAH
-1311 ELEFLYEGLA
+1311 ELENLYEGLS
-1321 AGTLKPTAAL
+1321 AGLLQPSPAL
-1331 FGLLQSSHD
+1331 FTLLQSSHD
-1340 RLAQMLDATRAGQ
+1340 RLAQMLDAVRAGH
-1353 PLPPADR
+1353 PCPPGDR
-1360 LIDAIRNFSHPE
+1360 LIAQIQAVNHPQDSE
-1372 VPEAPVAATVAPKV
+1372 PPQTVAEPA
-1386 EPLAPQVDAGA
+1386 PLAPPVPAKPEPAAPGDGA

-1435 NEMETTIERMR
+1435 GEMETTLERMR

-1464 QVDAERSDYEEF
+1464 QVEAERLGYEEF

-1497 ASDLLDLKETLD
+1497 TSDLLDLKETLE
-1509 RRNQD
+1509 RSNHD

-1522 GRINTELQE
+1522 GRIHTELQE

-1554 VSSELGKDV
+1554 VAQELGKDV
-1563 EFIVGN
+1563 EFVVDN
-1569 AEGEMDRNVLER
+1569 AEGELDRNVLER

-1591 NAVDHGLEPAEAR
+1591 NAVDHGLEPADVR
-1604 IAAGKPAQG
+1604 IAAGKPARG
-1613 RITLDLSRE
+1613 RISLDLSRE

-1689 VVHEEVRQLGGSMS
+1689 VVHEEVRQLGGTMV
-1703 IDSVPGQGVH
+1703 IDSTSGQGVH
-1713 FRIRLPFTVSVNRA
+1713 FRIRLPFTVAVNRA
-1727 LMVQCGEDQYAIPLN
+1727 LMVQCHEDQYAIPLN
-1742 TIDGIVRVLPNE
+1742 TIESIVRVLPAE
-1754 LEGHYRLDPPTYK
+1754 LDAYYQLDPPAYT
-1767 YAGQHYELC
+1767 YAGQRYELC
-1776 YLGELLKTSTRPKLL
+1776 YLGELLKTAARTNLL
-1791 GQSLPLPVLLVQC
+1791 GQSQPLPVLLMQC

-1811 QVDAMAGTRE
+1811 QVDATAGTRE

-1830 FAAVQ
+1830 FSAVQ

-1858 RAMQARVPQQPLRQ
+1858 RALPSQAPRRQ
-1872 DAESEPHK
+1872 APAQGESEHPR

-1897 SRLLERHGMNVLTAK
+1897 SRLLERHGMHVLTAK

-1917 MLLLEEHM
+1917 MALLAEHS

-1942 VATQVRADER
+1942 VATQVRNDPR
-1952 LQHLPIIMITSRTGQ
+1952 LAHLPIIMITSRTGQ

-1989 VLLESIALWSKTHA
+1989 VLLDSIAYWSKTHA

>member
-13 VKGEIAETLKVAHQ
+13 VKGEIAETLKQAHQ
-27 AIETLLDD
+27 AIETVLDD
-35 PQATHA
+35 PQATPG
-41 LSECLACIHQV
+41 LDECLAYIHQV

-69 EMEQL
+69 EMEHL
-74 AAALQQNRVSH
+74 VEALQQGRVAH
-85 RDEAIHLLLQAIGQL
+85 RDEALHLLLQALGQL
-100 PIYLDRVQGARRD
+100 PIYLDRVQSARRD

-125 RSARGE
+125 RSARGD
-131 SLLSETSLFTPQLP
+131 SLLSETSLFSPPLP
-145 ELPPLNEQSLARLEP
+145 DLPPLSAEALAALEP
-160 ADLPNVL
+160 AEWPNML

-183 EQDDDTHL
+183 EQDDQTHL
-191 GYLAK
+191 EYLAK
-196 VFSRLEGL
+196 VFQRLEALSGD
-204 CGNAPLSPLWQVASA
+204 APLSPLWQVASA
-219 LVEGMRGGSIANSP
+219 LVEGMREGAIANSP

-246 KRLLEQGMS
+246 KRLLEQGPRGL
-255 AINQPA
+255 NQPP

-286 KDRYGLDDALP
+286 KDRYSLDDALP

-392 NDAILMDV
+392 NDATLMDV

-405 YVEAT
+405 YVEAN
-410 LAGMVGTVEPESSQE
+410 LAGMVGTVEPESPE
-425 DSRLPTTDLTQ
+425 DARLPTTDLTQ

-463 WDRQHL
+463 WDRQQL
-469 QPLPDL
+469 QPLPEL

-488 SRAASLIDA
+488 SRAASLVEA
-497 CNHFIREH
+497 CNSFIREH
-505 LLLEQGQP
+505 LLLDPHEPG
-513 DWQELDSLADVITS
+513 WQQLDYLADVITS

-536 DDPEAAGE
+536 DDPQAPNE
-544 QLLDVAEKSLASLGV
+544 QLLDVAQKSLASLGF
-559 FPSEQHVPVLE
+559 FPHEPHVPVLD
-570 DVLSPSEAQVM
+570 DVLSPSEALVM
-581 QDLQE
+581 QDLQA
-586 LDDPEVVQTLADVLA
+586 LDDPETVQSLAEVLA
-601 NPVSAVNPPAQNTP
+601 SPVSAVNPPALITP
-615 GSLLPPPVGEAP
+615 GNLMPPPADEEP

-632 REVFLEETDEVLD
+632 REVFLEETDEVLEV
-645 ILREYL
+645 LHEYL
-651 PRWLAYPDN
+651 PRWSAD
-660 TAALSELRRAFHTLK
+660 THDRAALTELRRAFHTLK
-675 GSGRMVRALVLG
+675 GSGRMVRALILG

-700 LEHSVEPGQAVQQLL
+700 LEHSVEPGAQVQQLL
-715 GDVLNL
+715 TDTVLL
-721 LPELVAEFADNAQ
+721 LPELISEFATHRQ
-734 RQRNDVDQLAARAHA
+734 RQRSDVDQLAARAHA
-749 LAKGDEPLS
+749 LAKGVEPLAT
-758 DEDVQDVAALD
+758 EDVADVAALD

-784 ATLNRFLE
+784 ASLNRFLD

-798 PLQASDELQRALHT
+798 PLPASDELQRALHT

-827 LATPLDHL
+827 LAAPLDKL
-835 AREYKAHLIALDL
+835 AREFKAHQLPLDL
-848 DEVELLLEAEGVFRL
+848 DEVELLLEAEGLFRV

-868 KVDPLAEIPGARSL
+868 KHDPLAPIVGAQSL
-882 IERTQT
+882 IKRTEA
-888 LLAERLEAL
+888 LLAERLEAIL
-897 LSTPSTALRTKRDP
+897 NAPNTGLRIKRDP

-963 LHPVDELCE
+963 LLPVDVLCE

-990 RFFHEAQSAHE
+990 RFFHEAQNAHE

-1012 GQEVSPQP
+1012 GQEITPQP
-1020 ERIRALRG
+1020 QRIRALHE

-1034 DPSAMGLIRS
+1034 DPTAMGLIRS
-1044 DGSRTLSIRELGSV
+1044 DGSRTLSIHELGAA
-1058 TAELENT
+1058 TAEL
-1065 VPPVGASLLAM
+1065 SR
-1076 DVNDDALL
+1076 VNA
-1084 QDKRGA
+1084 
-1090 YESIASRLAPTK
+1090 ESAP
-1102 DHELDDEIVSI
+1102 DDEIVEI
-1113 FLEEAVDILE
+1113 FLEEAVDILD
-1123 SAGQALQRWLNDPE
+1123 SAGQALQRWLSDPD
-1137 NAAPLLSLQ
+1137 NAAPLSSLQ
-1146 RDMHT
+1146 RDLHT

-1157 MAEVEPVGDLAHEL
+1157 MAEVDAIGDLAHEL
-1171 ENLYEGLVDRRYS
+1171 ESLYEGLVDRRHSYS
-1184 HSEALA
+1184 E
-1190 HLLQQSHERLAQLLE
+1190 LLGRLLHKSHDRLAQLLE
-1205 QLQHQKPLGD
+1205 QLHNHQPLTPAQD
-1215 PGELIDAIREFRQGN
+1215 LIEAIRQFRQGQSGS
-1230 ANAPETVEAARAED
+1230 AETTQPTAVPDSAA
-1244 SPGHDPELLEIFLEE
+1244 HDPELLEIFLEE
-1259 GFDIIENSGA
+1259 GFDIIESSGA
-1269 ALVRWQAEP
+1269 ALLRWQAEP
-1278 SNRQEMETLLR
+1278 GNRQEVETLLR

-1311 ELEFLYEGLA
+1311 ELEYLYESLA
-1321 AGTLKPTAAL
+1321 TGVLQPSAELFAL
-1331 FGLLQSSHD
+1331 VQRGHD
-1340 RLAQMLDATRAGQ
+1340 RLAQMLDGVRAGQ
-1353 PLPPADR
+1353 PCPPADR
-1360 LIDAIRNFSHPE
+1360 LINAIQNFSHP
-1372 VPEAPVAATVAPKV
+1372 ATPDTPPPL
-1386 EPLAPQVDAGA
+1386 PLAAKTEPAAPAADAGA

-1405 LLDDLVNLAG
+1405 LLDELVNLAG
-1415 ETSIFRGRIEQQVN
+1415 ETSIFRGRIEQQVS
-1429 DARVAL
+1429 DAQTAL

-1464 QVDAERSDYEEF
+1464 QVDAERLGYEEF

-1497 ASDLLDLKETLD
+1497 ASDLLDLKETLE
-1509 RRNQD
+1509 RRNHD

-1554 VSSELGKDV
+1554 VAEELNKDV
-1563 EFIVGN
+1563 AFIIGN

-1591 NAVDHGLEPAEAR
+1591 NAVDHGLESAEVR
-1604 IAAGKPAQG
+1604 LAAGKPAQG
-1613 RITLDLSRE
+1613 TITLDLTRE
-1622 GGDIIFDI
+1622 GGDIVFDI

-1638 LDAVR
+1638 LEAVR

-1651 LAPDSD
+1651 LAPDAE

-1689 VVHEEVRQLGGSMS
+1689 VVHEEVRQLGGTMS

-1742 TIDGIVRVLPNE
+1742 TIEGIVRVLPND
-1754 LEGHYRLDPPTYK
+1754 LEAHYRNDPPSYH
-1767 YAGQHYELC
+1767 YAGQRYELC
-1776 YLGELLKTSTRPKLL
+1776 YLGELLKTAPRPKLL

-1804 NERHIAV
+1804 NDRHIAV

-1835 GLSGATIL
+1835 GVSGATIL

-1858 RAMQARVPQQPLRQ
+1858 RAMQARVAQRPAQTEI
-1872 DAESEPHK
+1872 DSEPHK
-1880 PLLVL
+1880 PLLVM

-1942 VATQVRADER
+1942 VATQVRNDER

-1989 VLLESIALWSKTHA
+1989 VLLESIAHWSKKHA

>member
-13 VKGEIAETLKVAHQ
+13 VKGEIAETLKQAHH
-27 AIETLLDD
+27 AIENLLDD
-35 PQATHA
+35 PQATQA
-41 LSECLACIHQV
+41 LDDCLACIHQV

-69 EMEQL
+69 EMEEL
-74 AAALQQNRVSH
+74 AMALQGNRVSH
-85 RDEAIHLLLQAIGQL
+85 RDEALHLLMQALGQL

-131 SLLSETSLFTPQLP
+131 SLLSETSLFSPQLP
-145 ELPPLNEQSLARLEP
+145 ELPALDAETLAQLEP
-160 ADLPNVL
+160 AELPSVL

-172 MLQMALVGLLR
+172 MLQMALVGFLR
-183 EQDDDTHL
+183 EQDNDTTL
-191 GYLAK
+191 DYLAK
-196 VFSRLEGL
+196 VFTHLEAL
-204 CGNAPLSPLWQVASA
+204 CANAPLSPLWQVASA
-219 LVEGMRGGSIANSP
+219 LVEGMQGGAIANSP

-246 KRLLEQGMS
+246 KRLLEQGMPG
-255 AINQPA
+255 INQPA

-286 KDRYGLDDALP
+286 KERYSLDDALP

-349 ESLLAPLRQIADTL
+349 DSLLAPLRQIADTL

-410 LAGMVGTVEPESSQE
+410 LAGMVGTVEPESQ
-425 DSRLPTTDLTQ
+425 DDNRLPTTDLTQ

-445 RICLQQAK
+445 RICLLQAK

-469 QPLPDL
+469 QALPAL

-488 SRAASLIDA
+488 SRVASLVET

-505 LLLEQGQP
+505 LLLEPGQP
-513 DWQELDSLADVITS
+513 GWQELDSLADVITS
-527 LEYYLERLS
+527 IEYYLERLS
-536 DDPEAAGE
+536 DDPQTQGE
-544 QLLDVAEKSLASLGV
+544 NLLDAAEKSLVSLGF
-559 FPSEQHVPVLE
+559 FPSEQHVPVLD
-570 DVLSPSEAQVM
+570 DVLNPTEAQVM
-581 QDLQE
+581 QMMQE
-586 LDDPEVVQTLADVLA
+586 LDDPQIVQTLADVLA
-601 NPVSAVNPPAQNTP
+601 SPVSTLNPPALNTP
-615 GSLLPPPVGEAP
+615 GSLLPPPAGEEP
-627 VDDEL
+627 VDEEL

-651 PRWLAYPDN
+651 PRWSVNPDN
-660 TAALSELRRAFHTLK
+660 RSALSELRRAFHTLK

-700 LEHSVEPGQAVQQLL
+700 LEDSVEPGATVQQLI
-715 GDVLNL
+715 GDVLHL
-721 LPELVAEFADNAQ
+721 LPELVAEYAANAQ

-749 LAKGDEPLS
+749 LAKGDEPVS
-758 DEDVQDVAALD
+758 DEDTQDVAALD
-769 PLLLEIFRN
+769 PLLLEIFRK

-784 ATLNRFLE
+784 GSLNRFLD

-812 LKGSASMAGVLPIAE
+812 LKGSAYMAGVLPIAE
-827 LATPLDHL
+827 LAAPLDQL

-848 DEVELLLEAEGVFRL
+848 DEVELLLEAEGLFRL

-868 KVDPLAEIPGARSL
+868 KRDPLAEIPGARGL
-882 IERTQT
+882 TERARA
-888 LLAERLEAL
+888 LLAERLENL
-897 LSTPSTALRTKRDP
+897 LSTPNSGLRIKRDP

-985 LAVSD
+985 LAVSE
-990 RFFHEAQSAHE
+990 RFFHEAQGAHE

-1012 GQEVSPQP
+1012 GQEVGPQP
-1020 ERIRALRG
+1020 QRIRALRE

-1044 DGSRTLSIRELGSV
+1044 DGSRSLSIRELGTA
-1058 TAELENT
+1058 TAELEQST
-1065 VPPVGASLLAM
+1065 T
-1076 DVNDDALL
+1076 
-1084 QDKRGA
+1084 
-1090 YESIASRLAPTK
+1090 APG
-1102 DHELDDEIVSI
+1102 LDDEIVAI

-1123 SAGQALQRWLNDPE
+1123 SAGQALQRWLRDSDNG
-1137 NAAPLLSLQ
+1137 APLSSLQ
-1146 RDMHT
+1146 RDIYT
-1151 LKGGAR
+1151 LEGGAR
-1157 MAEVEPVGDLAHEL
+1157 MAEVGPVGDLAHEL
-1171 ENLYEGLVDRRYS
+1171 ESLYQGLVDRRYAFS
-1184 HSEALA
+1184 DSLA
-1190 HLLQQSHERLAQLLE
+1190 VLLQQSHERLALYLE
-1205 QLQHQKPLGD
+1205 QLQLNRPLGD
-1215 PGELIDAIREFRQGN
+1215 SRELIEAIRAYRQGH
-1230 ANAPETVEAARAED
+1230 AGIAEAARQATGND
-1244 SPGHDPELLEIFLEE
+1244 SVAHDPELLEIFLEE
-1259 GFDIIENSGA
+1259 GFDIIESSGA
-1269 ALVRWQAEP
+1269 ALERWQAQP
-1278 SNRQEMETLLR
+1278 SSRQEVETLLR

-1296 GARMVEIGPIGDLAH
+1296 GARMVEIAAIGDLAH
-1311 ELEFLYEGLA
+1311 ELEFLYEGLST
-1321 AGTLKPTAAL
+1321 GVLQPTEPL
-1331 FGLLQSSHD
+1331 FALLQRSHD
-1340 RLAQMLDATRAGQ
+1340 RLAQMLDAARAGE
-1353 PLPPADR
+1353 PMPPADR
-1360 LIDAIRNFSHPE
+1360 LIDAIKNFSHPA
-1372 VPEAPVAATVAPKV
+1372 VPEAPVPVAPPATAKP
-1386 EPLAPQVDAGA
+1386 EPLVPPSDTGA

-1429 DARVAL
+1429 DAHIAL

-1464 QVDAERSDYEEF
+1464 QVDAERLGYEEF

-1497 ASDLLDLKETLD
+1497 ASDLLDLKETLE

-1514 AENLLQQQ
+1514 TENLLQQQ

-1546 RLKRIVRQ
+1546 RLQRIVRQ

-1563 EFIVGN
+1563 DFIVDN

-1591 NAVDHGLEPAEAR
+1591 NAVDHGLESVEVR
-1604 IAAGKPAQG
+1604 LAAGKPAKG
-1613 RITLDLSRE
+1613 KITLDLLRE

-1651 LAPDSD
+1651 LAPDSV
-1657 ISDRDVLQFILQPGF
+1657 ISDHDVLQFILQPGF

-1689 VVHEEVRQLGGSMS
+1689 VVHEEVRQLGGTMS

-1754 LEGHYRLDPPTYK
+1754 LEGYFRFDSPTYE
-1767 YAGQHYELC
+1767 YAGQRYELC
-1776 YLGELLKTSTRPKLL
+1776 YLGELLKTSPRPKLL

-1811 QVDAMAGTRE
+1811 LVDAMAGTRE

-1835 GLSGATIL
+1835 GVSGATIL

-1858 RAMQARVPQQPLRQ
+1858 RAMQARVPQRPAGQEIE
-1872 DAESEPHK
+1872 AEPQR
-1880 PLLVL
+1880 PLLVM

-1942 VATQVRADER
+1942 VATLVRNDER

>member
-13 VKGEIAETLKVAHQ
+13 VKGEIAETLRLAHQ
-27 AIETLLDD
+27 AIEAVLDD
-35 PQATHA
+35 PQAFPG
-41 LSECLACIHQV
+41 LDECLAYIHQV

-69 EMEQL
+69 EMEHLVQ
-74 AAALQQNRVSH
+74 ALQHQRVPH
-85 RDEAIHLLLQAIGQL
+85 RDEALHLLLQALGQL
-100 PIYLDRVQGARRD
+100 PLYLDRVQSARRD

-131 SLLSETSLFTPQLP
+131 SLLAETSLFSPPLP
-145 ELPPLNEQSLARLEP
+145 ELAPLGDEALAALEP
-160 ADLPNVL
+160 PDLPNVL

-183 EQDDDTHL
+183 EQDDQTHL

-196 VFSRLEGL
+196 VFSRLEALSGD
-204 CGNAPLSPLWQVASA
+204 APLSPLWQIASA
-219 LVEGMRGGSIANSP
+219 LVEGMREGVIANSP
-233 ALRSLFKDADKEL
+233 ALRSLFKDADQEL
-246 KRLLEQGMS
+246 KRLLEQG
-255 AINQPA
+255 IVGLNQPA
-261 PPELLKS
+261 PAELLKS

-286 KDRYGLDDALP
+286 KDHYSLDDALP

-336 LFVRSDRQHTSDL
+336 LFVRSDRQHASDL
-349 ESLLAPLRQIADTL
+349 DSLLAPLRQIADTL

-410 LAGMVGTVEPESSQE
+410 LAGMVGTVETQSAE
-425 DSRLPTTDLTQ
+425 DARLPTTDLTQ

-469 QPLPDL
+469 QPLPEL

-488 SRAASLIDA
+488 ARAASLVEA
-497 CNHFIREH
+497 CNGFIREH
-505 LLLEQGQP
+505 LMLDAHEPGWEQ
-513 DWQELDSLADVITS
+513 LDHLADVISS

-536 DDPEAAGE
+536 DDPQAPAEH
-544 QLLDVAEKSLASLGV
+544 LLDVAQNSLASLG
-559 FPSEQHVPVLE
+559 FFANEQPGEAQVPVLDE
-570 DVLSPSEAQVM
+570 VLSPSEAQLM
-581 QDLQE
+581 QDLQT
-586 LDDPEVVQTLADVLA
+586 LDDPDVVQSLAEVLA
-601 NPVSAVNPPAQNTP
+601 SPVSALNPPARNTP
-615 GSLLPPPVGEAP
+615 DSLMPPPTDEEP

-632 REVFLEETDEVLD
+632 REVFLEETDEVLAV
-645 ILREYL
+645 LHEYL
-651 PRWLAYPDN
+651 PRWSANPQDR
-660 TAALSELRRAFHTLK
+660 AALIELRRAFHTLK

-700 LEHSVEPGQAVQQLL
+700 LEQSVEPGAVLRQLL
-715 GDVLNL
+715 GDTLLL
-721 LPELVAEFADNAQ
+721 LPELINEFATQRQ

-749 LAKGDEPLS
+749 LAKGDEPLAA
-758 DEDVQDVAALD
+758 EDTDDVAALD
-769 PLLLEIFRN
+769 PLLLEIFRK

-784 ATLNRFLE
+784 ASLNRFLD
-792 QAAEHV
+792 QAAEQV
-798 PLQASDELQRALHT
+798 PLPASDELQRALHT
-812 LKGSASMAGVLPIAE
+812 LKGSASMAGVLPMAE
-827 LATPLDHL
+827 LAASLDQL
-835 AREYKAHLIALDL
+835 AREFKAHQLPLDL
-848 DEVELLLEAEGVFRL
+848 DEVELLLEAEGLFRV

-868 KVDPLAEIPGARSL
+868 KHDPLAPIVGAQSL
-882 IERTQT
+882 IKRTEA
-888 LLAERLEAL
+888 LLAERLQA
-897 LSTPSTALRTKRDP
+897 SSDGADSGLRLKRDP

-926 DAESLLQRWQQHPG
+926 DAENLLQRWQQHPG

-963 LHPVDELCE
+963 LLPVDGLCE

-985 LAVSD
+985 LAVSE
-990 RFFHEAQSAHE
+990 RFFHEAQLAHE

-1012 GQEVSPQP
+1012 GQEITAQP
-1020 ERIRALRG
+1020 ERIRALQE
-1028 LLDESL
+1028 LLDEGL
-1034 DPSAMGLIRS
+1034 DPAAMGLIRS
-1044 DGSRTLSIRELGSV
+1044 DGSRTLDIRELGSA
-1058 TAELENT
+1058 TAQLQQSVAALE
-1065 VPPVGASLLAM
+1065 P
-1076 DVNDDALL
+1076 
-1084 QDKRGA
+1084 
-1090 YESIASRLAPTK
+1090 
-1102 DHELDDEIVSI
+1102 DDEIVEI
-1113 FLEEAVDILE
+1113 FLEEAVDILD
-1123 SAGQALQRWLNDPE
+1123 SAGQALQRWLKDPD
-1137 NAAPLLSLQ
+1137 NAAPLSSLQ
-1146 RDMHT
+1146 RDLHT

-1157 MAEVEPVGDLAHEL
+1157 MAEVEAVGDLAQEL

-1184 HSEALA
+1184 HSVVLEG
-1190 HLLQQSHERLAQLLE
+1190 LLQQSHERLALMLE
-1205 QLQHQKPLGD
+1205 QLQAHQALTPAQD
-1215 PGELIDAIREFRQGN
+1215 LIDAIRQLRQGQAASESAPAAVEHDN
-1230 ANAPETVEAARAED
+1230 A
-1244 SPGHDPELLEIFLEE
+1244 GHDPELLEIFLEE
-1259 GFDIIENSGA
+1259 GFDIIESSGA
-1269 ALVRWQAEP
+1269 ALLRWQAEP
-1278 SNRQEMETLLR
+1278 GNRQEIETLLR

-1311 ELEFLYEGLA
+1311 ELEFLYESLSSG
-1321 AGTLKPTAAL
+1321 AL
-1331 FGLLQSSHD
+1331 QPSAELFALVQRGHD
-1340 RLAQMLDATRAGQ
+1340 RLAQMLDGVRAGQ
-1353 PLPPADR
+1353 PCPPADR
-1360 LIDAIRNFSHPE
+1360 LISAIQNFSHPVQVE
-1372 VPEAPVAATVAPKV
+1372 APPAPVAAPVAKP
-1386 EPLAPQVDAGA
+1386 EAAPPAADAGA
-1397 DMVKVSAE
+1397 DMVKVSSE
-1405 LLDDLVNLAG
+1405 LLDELVNLAG

-1429 DARVAL
+1429 DAQIAL

-1464 QVDAERSDYEEF
+1464 QVDGERLGYEDF

-1509 RRNQD
+1509 RRNHD

-1531 GLMRTRMVPFERMLP
+1531 GLMRTRMVPFERMVP

-1554 VSSELGKDV
+1554 VAEELGKDV
-1563 EFIVGN
+1563 AFVVGN
-1569 AEGEMDRNVLER
+1569 ADGEMDRNVLER

-1591 NAVDHGLEPAEAR
+1591 NAVDHGLEPADVR
-1604 IAAGKPAQG
+1604 LAAGKPAQG
-1613 RITLDLSRE
+1613 QITLDLSRE
-1622 GGDIIFDI
+1622 GGDIVFDI

-1638 LDAVR
+1638 LEAVR

-1651 LAPDSD
+1651 LAPDAE

-1742 TIDGIVRVLPNE
+1742 TIEGIVRVLPND
-1754 LEGHYRLDPPTYK
+1754 LEGHFRHDPPSYQ
-1767 YAGQHYELC
+1767 YGGQRYELC
-1776 YLGELLKTSTRPKLL
+1776 YLGELLKTAPRPKLL
-1791 GQSLPLPVLLVQC
+1791 GQNLPLPVLLVHC
-1804 NERHIAV
+1804 NDRHIAV
-1811 QVDAMAGTRE
+1811 LVDAMAGTRE

-1835 GLSGATIL
+1835 GVSGATIL

-1858 RAMQARVPQQPLRQ
+1858 RAMQARLAQEPTPTEI
-1872 DAESEPHK
+1872 DSEPHK
-1880 PLLVL
+1880 PLLIM

-1917 MLLLEEHM
+1917 MLLLEEHL

-1952 LQHLPIIMITSRTGQ
+1952 LCHLPIIMITSRTGQ

-1989 VLLESIALWSKTHA
+1989 VLLESIAQWSKKHA